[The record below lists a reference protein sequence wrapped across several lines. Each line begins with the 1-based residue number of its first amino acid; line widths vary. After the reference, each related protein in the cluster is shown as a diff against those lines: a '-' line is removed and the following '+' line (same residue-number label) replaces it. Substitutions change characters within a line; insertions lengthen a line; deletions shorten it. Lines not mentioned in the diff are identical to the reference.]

1 MGLCVSKHRKVNS
14 FSKFAMLNIFT
25 SNVNSN
31 EKLRRNDFYYFAE
44 WLIKYKFY
52 NKLNNNNE
60 NSTILITTQNDPNK
74 YNIFKVIKAID
85 KIKGKNFKEY
95 TLNNLNIASK
105 SESTIL
111 KSQIDSKRSNSDISL
126 YDLKLNINCLF
137 DKLNVSK
144 QKKLQKILIRGPP
157 NNLRWLIWICIA
169 RNKYIEIDSKF
180 EAGNSII
187 YNELLNL
194 SLSNE
199 KENKIREDIKNNLS
213 KDKLFQNNNWSIPL
227 FNLSKAYCLYDED
240 IKFNNEIIN
249 IFKNILIISDCNE
262 EESFLFIR
270 YLFSPFYGLSLRNFF
285 LEDTSKLDLYCFLI
299 MELIRQ
305 RLPNIDKTIKKLK
318 INIENWIKLQLITLY
333 EDIIDFS
340 VTVRLWD
347 CLISEGIHFILNF
360 SLSFL
365 KSEEERINNFKTKDD
380 FLSFYRKINFKSA
393 QNISEYREKLIK
405 NALDFTISYS
415 TIKKLEENYYI
426 KKNIVA
432 LKNKNEKDKIK
443 DNNIELNQISKIM
456 RKNFN
461 GISNLKKEGKN
472 LNEEIPDLNISM
484 NNDID
489 NDKKCTT
496 IEKLDE
502 IEDETIP
509 IDE

>member
-14 FSKFAMLNIFT
+14 FSKFAMLNIFS

-137 DKLNVSK
+137 DKLNVLK
-144 QKKLQKILIRGPP
+144 QKKLNKILIRGPP

-213 KDKLFQNNNWSIPL
+213 KDKLFQNNN
-227 FNLSKAYCLYDED
+227 
-240 IKFNNEIIN
+240 
-249 IFKNILIISDCNE
+249 
-262 EESFLFIR
+262 
-270 YLFSPFYGLSLRNFF
+270 
-285 LEDTSKLDLYCFLI
+285 
-299 MELIRQ
+299 
-305 RLPNIDKTIKKLK
+305 
-318 INIENWIKLQLITLY
+318 
-333 EDIIDFS
+333 
-340 VTVRLWD
+340 
-347 CLISEGIHFILNF
+347 
-360 SLSFL
+360 
-365 KSEEERINNFKTKDD
+365 
-380 FLSFYRKINFKSA
+380 
-393 QNISEYREKLIK
+393 
-405 NALDFTISYS
+405 
-415 TIKKLEENYYI
+415 
-426 KKNIVA
+426 
-432 LKNKNEKDKIK
+432 
-443 DNNIELNQISKIM
+443 
-456 RKNFN
+456 
-461 GISNLKKEGKN
+461 
-472 LNEEIPDLNISM
+472 
-484 NNDID
+484 
-489 NDKKCTT
+489 
-496 IEKLDE
+496 
-502 IEDETIP
+502 
-509 IDE
+509 

>member
-194 SLSNE
+194 SLTNE

-213 KDKLFQNNNWSIPL
+213 KDKFFQNNNWSIPL

-270 YLFSPFYGLSLRNFF
+270 YLFSSFYGLSLRNFF

-299 MELIRQ
+299 FVLFMQ
-305 RLPNIDKTIKKLK
+305 RLSNIDKIIKKLI
-318 INIENWIKLQLITLY
+318 INI
-333 EDIIDFS
+333 
-340 VTVRLWD
+340 
-347 CLISEGIHFILNF
+347 
-360 SLSFL
+360 
-365 KSEEERINNFKTKDD
+365 
-380 FLSFYRKINFKSA
+380 
-393 QNISEYREKLIK
+393 
-405 NALDFTISYS
+405 
-415 TIKKLEENYYI
+415 
-426 KKNIVA
+426 
-432 LKNKNEKDKIK
+432 
-443 DNNIELNQISKIM
+443 
-456 RKNFN
+456 
-461 GISNLKKEGKN
+461 
-472 LNEEIPDLNISM
+472 
-484 NNDID
+484 
-489 NDKKCTT
+489 
-496 IEKLDE
+496 
-502 IEDETIP
+502 
-509 IDE
+509 